1 MDQSVNLAVAFG
13 AGVASFIAPC
23 TLALVPA
30 YVLYLGGLTL
40 SDGDASSAR
49 ATRGATLRSVLAFTL
64 GFTSVFVLLGAS
76 LGALTQTLTDHS
88 VWLNRVGGTLIILLG
103 LMALGLLRIP
113 LAQRGFAFR
122 PQVSRQLHVAGAFL
136 VGGTFAVSWVPCVG
150 PILGAILVLAATTA
164 SVGEGA
170 LLLLAYALGMMLP
183 FAAAG
188 AFSGWT
194 RTLLQRHGHALNYA
208 THAGGV
214 LLIALGIVVFT
225 NLMPVIARYIPIGV

>member
-1 MDQSVNLAVAFG
+1 MDQSLNLVVAFG
-13 AGVASFIAPC
+13 AGAASFIAPC

-40 SDGDASSAR
+40 SDSDAAGAR
-49 ATRGATLRSVLAFTL
+49 ASRGATLRSVLAFTL
-64 GFTSVFVLLGAS
+64 GFTAVFVILGAS
-76 LGALTQTLTDHS
+76 LGALTQTLADHS
-88 VWLNRVGGTLIILLG
+88 VWLNRVGGALIILLG
-103 LMALGLLRIP
+103 LMTMGLLRLP
-113 LAQRGFAFR
+113 VAQRGFIVR
-122 PQVSRQLHVAGAFL
+122 PRVSRELHVAGSLLIGGAFAL
-136 VGGTFAVSWVPCVG
+136 SWVPCVG

-170 LLLLAYALGMMLP
+170 LLLLAYSLGLMLP

-194 RTLLQRHGHALNYA
+194 RALLQRHGQALNYA
-208 THAGGV
+208 THVGGV

>member
-1 MDQSVNLAVAFG
+1 MDQSLNLAVAFG
-13 AGVASFIAPC
+13 AGAASFIAPC

-40 SDGDASSAR
+40 SDSDAAGAR

-64 GFTSVFVLLGAS
+64 GFTGVFVILGAS
-76 LGALTQTLTDHS
+76 LGALTQTLADHS
-88 VWLNRVGGTLIILLG
+88 VWLNRVGGALIILLG
-103 LMALGLLRIP
+103 LMTVGLLRLP
-113 LAQRGFAFR
+113 VAQQGFIVR
-122 PQVSRQLHVAGAFL
+122 PRVSRQLHVAGSLLIGGAFAL
-136 VGGTFAVSWVPCVG
+136 SWVPCVG

-164 SVGEGA
+164 SVGDGA
-170 LLLLAYALGMMLP
+170 LLLLAYSLGLMLP

-194 RTLLQRHGHALNYA
+194 RALLQRHGHALNYA
-208 THAGGV
+208 THVGGA

>member
-40 SDGDASSAR
+40 SDGDAAGAR

-64 GFTSVFVLLGAS
+64 GFTAVFVILGAS
-76 LGALTQTLTDHS
+76 LGALTQTLADHS
-88 VWLNRVGGTLIILLG
+88 VWLNRVGGGLIILLG

-113 LAQRGFAFR
+113 VAQRGFAFR
-122 PQVSRQLHVAGAFL
+122 PQVSGQLHVAGAFL
-136 VGGTFAVSWVPCVG
+136 IGGTFAVSWIPCVG

-170 LLLLAYALGMMLP
+170 LLLLAYSLGLMLP
-183 FAAAG
+183 FAGAG

-194 RTLLQRHGHALNYA
+194 RALLQRHGHALNYA
-208 THAGGV
+208 TQAGGL
-214 LLIALGIVVFT
+214 LLIALGIIVFT
-225 NLMPVIARYIPIGV
+225 NLMPVIAQYIPIGI

>member
-40 SDGDASSAR
+40 SDGDAAGAR
-49 ATRGATLRSVLAFTL
+49 ATRGATLRSVLAFTV
-64 GFTSVFVLLGAS
+64 GFTSVFVILGAS
-76 LGALTQTLTDHS
+76 LGALTQTLADHS

-103 LMALGLLRIP
+103 LMALGLLRVP

-122 PQVSRQLHVAGAFL
+122 PQVSSQLHVAGAFL

-170 LLLLAYALGMMLP
+170 LLLLAYSLGMMLP

-194 RTLLQRHGHALNYA
+194 RALLQRHGQALGYA
-208 THAGGV
+208 THAGGI

>member
-1 MDQSVNLAVAFG
+1 MDQSLNLAVAFG
-13 AGVASFIAPC
+13 AGAASFIAPC

-40 SDGDASSAR
+40 SDSDAAGAR
-49 ATRGATLRSVLAFTL
+49 ASRGATLRSVLAFTL
-64 GFTSVFVLLGAS
+64 GFTAVFVILGAS
-76 LGALTQTLTDHS
+76 LGALTQTLADHS
-88 VWLNRVGGTLIILLG
+88 VWLNRVGGALIILLG
-103 LMALGLLRIP
+103 LMTMGLLRLP
-113 LAQRGFAFR
+113 VAQRGFIVR
-122 PQVSRQLHVAGAFL
+122 PRVSRELHVAGSLLIGGAFAL
-136 VGGTFAVSWVPCVG
+136 SWVPCVG

-170 LLLLAYALGMMLP
+170 LLLLAYSLGLMLP

-194 RTLLQRHGHALNYA
+194 RALLQRHGQALNYA
-208 THAGGV
+208 THVGGV

>member
-40 SDGDASSAR
+40 SDGEAVGAR

-64 GFTSVFVLLGAS
+64 GFTAVFVILGAS
-76 LGALTQTLTDHS
+76 LGALTQTLADHS
-88 VWLNRVGGTLIILLG
+88 VWLNRIGGSLIIILG

-113 LAQRGFAFR
+113 VAQRGFAFR
-122 PQVSRQLHVAGAFL
+122 PRVSGQLHVAGAFL
-136 VGGTFAVSWVPCVG
+136 IGGTFAVSWVPCVG

-170 LLLLAYALGMMLP
+170 LLLLAYSLGLMLP
-183 FAAAG
+183 FAGAG

-194 RTLLQRHGHALNYA
+194 RALLQRHGHALNYA
-208 THAGGV
+208 TQTGGI

-225 NLMPVIARYIPIGV
+225 NLMPVIAQFIPIGV